1 MIISKQTPEFPAK
14 LDLFTIE
21 YICKYISGF
30 KKIGFIIPLSAF
42 ISYKLSASLT
52 LLSLVTVFLDCCIRD
67 RGNNYVIIYDKL
79 PDIEGITDYTVS
91 SVGYIE
97 GNSNYITSWMV
108 LPCYQKK
115 GIGKQLLDEYL
126 KTYAKKKKTYY
137 FNTSRLLD
145 LFYMKDKFNIKNI
158 MTTNYYNYTIECYI

>member
-1 MIISKQTPEFPAK
+1 MIISKQTPEFPEK

-21 YICKYISGF
+21 YICKYISVF
-30 KKIGFIIPLSAF
+30 KKIGIIIPVSALY
-42 ISYKLSASLT
+42 SYRLSASLT

-79 PDIEGITDYTVS
+79 PDIEGITSYNLT

-97 GNSNYITSWMV
+97 GNNNYITSWMV

-115 GIGKQLLDEYL
+115 GIDKKLLDEYL

-137 FNTSRLLD
+137 FKTSRLLD
-145 LFYMKDKFNIKNI
+145 LFYMKDTFNIKDI
-158 MTTNYYNYTIECYI
+158 MTSNYYNYTIECYK